1 MLGGLFKV
9 SAFAFQ
15 KVLEPIPIGP
25 MKVKNRFVMSP
36 MVTNYADS
44 DGAVNERFRAYHQT
58 RAKGGVGLITVEAT
72 YVHPG
77 GKGFQNQLGIYK
89 DELIP
94 GLKSLTEAVHGC
106 GAKIAVQLY
115 HAGRQTT
122 SKVTGMSV
130 VAPSPIPCPVKQE
143 MPREL
148 SLDEITELVE
158 AFGQAARRAK
168 EAGFDA
174 VEIHGAHGYLLN
186 QFLSPYSN
194 KRTDEYGGAFENR
207 MRFPLEVVQKVREE
221 VGEDLA
227 VVYRMSAEEYV
238 PGGLTLEDTRVF
250 ARKLVEAGIDALH
263 ISGGVYESSAMII
276 QPAAIPQGC
285 FVENAAAIK
294 EAINGEVPVIVVGR
308 IKDPVMAEQI
318 LREGKAD
325 LVAMGRA
332 LLADPELP
340 KKVSEGKVEEIRKC
354 IGCNQG
360 CIDRLFQDL
369 DITCLANALTGYET
383 EFDIETPA
391 EKKKKVL
398 VIGGGPG
405 GLEAARVAALRGH
418 EVVIYEKQAKLGGQ
432 MRIAAVPPHKEEI
445 NDLTDFLI
453 NQVKKSDIVIEMGRE
468 ADERKVQEI
477 RPDAVIVATGSKP
490 IIPEIPGIDQEK
502 VVTAHEVLMGLVS
515 VGEKVVIIGGGLVG
529 CETAEFLADQG
540 KQVTVVEMLDDIAID
555 VGSLN
560 RALLLDRMAE
570 KKIAVLTKSKVREIT
585 ADGLVIEKEEGTE
598 EITGIDTVVV
608 AVGSRPRNNLLKSLE
623 GQDIPVYAIGDCV
636 KPRKIIEA
644 IHEGFRRA
652 YSL

>member
-1 MLGGLFKV
+1 V
-9 SAFAFQ
+9 SAFTFQ
-15 KVLEPIPIGP
+15 KVLEPIQIGQ
-25 MKVKNRFVMSP
+25 MEVRNRLVMSP
-36 MVTNYADS
+36 MVTNYADF
-44 DGAVNERFRAYHQT
+44 DGSVNERIKAYHQT
-58 RAKGGVGLITVEAT
+58 RAKGGVGLIIVEAT
-72 YVHPG
+72 YVHPS

-89 DELIP
+89 DEMIP
-94 GLKSLTEAVHGC
+94 GLKSLTEAVHSY

-122 SKVTGMSV
+122 SKVTGMSI

-143 MPREL
+143 MPKEL
-148 SLDEITELVE
+148 SVDEIKELVE

-174 VEIHGAHGYLLN
+174 IEIHGAHGYLLN

-194 KRTDEYGGAFENR
+194 KRTDEYGGTFENR
-207 MRFPLEVVQKVREE
+207 MKFPLEVVRRVKEE
-221 VGEDLA
+221 VGENLA
-227 VVYRMSAEEYV
+227 VIYRMSAEEYV
-238 PGGLTLEDTRVF
+238 VGGLTLEDTKVF

-276 QPAAIPQGC
+276 QPAAISQGC

-294 EAINGEVPVIVVGR
+294 EAINGQVPVIVVGR

-318 LREGKAD
+318 VREVKTD

-340 KKVSEGKVEEIRKC
+340 KKVSEGKVQEIRKC

-369 DITCLANALTGYET
+369 DITCLANALTGHET
-383 EFDIETPA
+383 EFDLETPA

-418 EVVIYEKQAKLGGQ
+418 EVVLYEKQAELGGQ

-445 NDLTDFLI
+445 NDLTTYLI
-453 NQVKKSDIVIEMGRE
+453 NQVKKFGVVIEMGKE
-468 ADERKVQEI
+468 ADVKTVQEI
-477 RPDAVIVATGSKP
+477 RPDAVVVATGSEP
-490 IIPEIPGIDQEK
+490 IIPEIHGVDQGK
-502 VVTAHEVLMGLVS
+502 VVTAHEVLIGSTS
-515 VGEKVVIIGGGLVG
+515 VGKKVVIIGGGLVG

-540 KQVTVVEMLDDIAID
+540 KQVTVVEMLDDIAVD
-555 VGSLN
+555 VGALT

-570 KKIAVLTKSKVREIT
+570 KKITVLTKSKVREIT
-585 ADGLVIEKEEGTE
+585 ADGVVIEKEEGTE
-598 EITGIDTVVV
+598 EITGIDTVVF
-608 AVGSRPRNNLLKSLE
+608 AVGSKPKNNSLKFLE
-623 GQDIPVYAIGDCV
+623 GEGIPVYAIGDCI
-636 KPRKIIEA
+636 KPRKIIDA
-644 IHEGFRRA
+644 IHEGFQRA

>member
-1 MLGGLFKV
+1 MNAFK
-9 SAFAFQ
+9 FE
-15 KVLEPIPIGP
+15 KVLEPIQIGP
-25 MKVKNRFVMSP
+25 MKVKNRIVMPS
-36 MVTNYADS
+36 MVTNYATT
-44 DGAVNERFRAYHQT
+44 DGAVTERFKTYHQT

-72 YVHPG
+72 YVHPS

-94 GLKSLTEAVHGC
+94 GLKSLTEVVHGC

-148 SLDEITELVE
+148 SLDEIKELVE

-168 EAGFDA
+168 EAGFDT

-207 MRFPLEVVQKVREE
+207 MRFPLEVVKKVREE
-221 VGEDLA
+221 VGEDFA
-227 VVYRMSAEEYV
+227 VIYRMSAEEYV

-340 KKVSEGKVEEIRKC
+340 KKVSEDRVEEIRKC

-369 DITCLANALTGYET
+369 DITCLANALTGYEA

-418 EVVIYEKQAKLGGQ
+418 EVVLYEKQAELGGQ
-432 MRIAAVPPHKEEI
+432 MRIAAVPPYKEEI
-445 NDLTDFLI
+445 NDLTAFLI

-468 ADERKVQEI
+468 ADERTVQEI
-477 RPDAVIVATGSKP
+477 RPDAVIVATGSEP
-490 IIPEIPGIDQEK
+490 IIPKIPGVDQEK
-502 VVTAHEVLMGLVS
+502 VVTAHEVLMGSVS

-529 CETAEFLADQG
+529 CETAEFLADKG
-540 KQVTVVEMLDDIAID
+540 KQVTVVEMLDDIAVD
-555 VGSLN
+555 VGSLT
-560 RALLLDRMAE
+560 RALLLNRMVE
-570 KKIAVLTKSKVREIT
+570 KKITVLTKSKVREIT
-585 ADGLVIEKEEGTE
+585 AEGVIIEKEKGTE
-598 EITGIDTVVV
+598 EITGIDTVVI
-608 AVGSRPRNNLLKSLE
+608 AVGSRPRDNLLKSLK

-636 KPRKIIEA
+636 KPRKIIDA